1 MDVAQTSDQK
11 LQTRNQ
17 KPTSGRALSSES
29 QFAKNNPTV
38 NSPLTKM
45 LALGAAAFG
54 LCASLNAEEPAAI
67 LLRVEQANKSDMNA
81 KDRISRTH
89 SRKLHIF
96 VTNNSSNLLDL
107 KVKFEV
113 FGRSMLTHEIVK
125 INEGEMPLQVKPHSA
140 AYADSIEAKSTSSE
154 QHWDAKAKKMIEP
167 SGATIIGAGVQVLQG
182 AQVLTEWYDPESL
195 KEKWGKAQPLVAA
208 KPGTAPAK
216 PTATPVKPKS
226 MLARE

>member
-1 MDVAQTSDQK
+1 
-11 LQTRNQ
+11 
-17 KPTSGRALSSES
+17 
-29 QFAKNNPTV
+29 
-38 NSPLTKM
+38 M
-45 LALGAAAFG
+45 LALWAAAFS
-54 LCASLNAEEPAAI
+54 LCASLNAEPAAI

-96 VTNNSSNLLDL
+96 VTNNSSTLLDL

-140 AYADSIEAKSTSSE
+140 ANADSIEAKSVSSE

-182 AQVLTEWYDPESL
+182 TQVLTEWYDPESL
-195 KEKWGKAQPLVAA
+195 KEEWGKAQPLIVA
-208 KPGTAPAK
+208 KPGAPPAK
-216 PTATPVKPKS
+216 PTATPVKPKA
-226 MLARE
+226 MLASE